1 MAIAKMLLFKLVG
14 TTEEQDKLLD
24 ALHRTGAVELKQ
36 TSDLFDGKRLVS
48 DKTELYN
55 KQASLEKAIDL
66 ISKCIA
72 EAKSEKGE
80 PDGFGVSY
88 SEFMKISERESEI
101 CAQADKVSD
110 LSSKIY
116 ADEAAVTAYE
126 SKIKEFLPYALL
138 KTPFSEYV
146 NTKKTRC
153 VLGIIENKRIEEFM
167 RQAEENGLIFVSEEC
182 ESDSGKVV
190 SVTWHESVS
199 ENVEKLLS
207 SNAFI
212 RCPFSFSRLAKD
224 EILELKQKIR
234 QKKTEITEL
243 KQKITEFSGALRD
256 LKTLSDYYSFVIQK
270 KSGEDGFL
278 RTASAYVLEA
288 YVPEERKDQVLNAVK
303 GVTNNY
309 YAEFTPIAE
318 NEYAPTL
325 MKNKGVTKQ
334 FEFVT
339 NLYSPPKYLSFDPNF
354 AVMLFFSLFM
364 GFINGDMGYGFLML
378 AGGILFAKAQ
388 KRDTSMRR
396 LALILAFSGIFT
408 IIFGVLFDSLF
419 GIPILRN
426 AGLISK
432 PFLPDPVYDNSVV
445 AGISIPSL
453 LLISLGMGVVHIMAG
468 LFITALIHFAHG
480 RILDGIFDGLI
491 WDVFLGGIIVLV
503 VGLTGLAPAV
513 TKPAV
518 LVIVVS
524 VAIGAIFAGR
534 HEKGFG
540 KITKAFGSVYGLIN
554 YMSDILSYARLYGL
568 MLSGAQIASI
578 VSNQLALPML
588 TSPGGAG
595 GFIACAL
602 IMLIGHVFN
611 MAMGLLGA
619 FVHDAR
625 LQYVEFFSRF
635 YEGEGQLFTPF
646 ATKFDHVYLK

>member
-14 TTEEQDKLLD
+14 TAEEQDKLLD

-36 TSDLFDGKRLVS
+36 TSDLFEGKRLVS
-48 DKTELYN
+48 DKTELYD

-66 ISKCIA
+66 ILKSIA
-72 EAKSEKGE
+72 ETKGEKGE
-80 PDGFGVSY
+80 SDGFGVSY
-88 SEFMKISERESEI
+88 SEFMKINERESEI
-101 CAQADKVSD
+101 CAFADKVSD

-116 ADEAAVTAYE
+116 ADEAAVIVYE
-126 SKIKEFLPYALL
+126 TQIKEFLPYALL
-138 KTPFSEYV
+138 KTSFSEFTG
-146 NTKKTRC
+146 TKKTQC

-167 RQAEENGLIFVSEEC
+167 RQAQENGLIYICEEC
-182 ESDSGKVV
+182 ESDNGKVV

-199 ENVEKLLS
+199 AQAEKLLS

-212 RCPFSFSRLAKD
+212 RCPFSSSRLAKD
-224 EILELKQKIR
+224 EIADLEQKIR
-234 QKKTEITEL
+234 QKKTEIAEF
-243 KQKITEFSGALRD
+243 KQKIAGFSGTLRD

-288 YVPEERKDQVLNAVK
+288 YVPAERQEQVLNAVK
-303 GVTNNY
+303 SVTDNY

-354 AVMLFFSLFM
+354 AVMIFFSLFM
-364 GFINGDMGYGFLML
+364 GFINGDMGYGLLMI
-378 AGGILFAKAQ
+378 AGGVLFAKTQ

-396 LALILAFSGIFT
+396 LALVLAFSGIFT
-408 IIFGVLFDSLF
+408 VIFGVLFDSLF
-419 GIPILRN
+419 GIPVMRN

-432 PFLPDPVYDNSVV
+432 PFLPDPVSDNSVV

-468 LFITALIHFAHG
+468 LFITALIHFGHG
-480 RILDGIFDGLI
+480 RILDGIFDGLV

-518 LVIVVS
+518 IVIAVS

-540 KITKAFGSVYGLIN
+540 KITKAFGSLYGLIN

-588 TSPGGAG
+588 AVPGGVG

-602 IMLIGHVFN
+602 IMLLGHVFN

-646 ATKFDHVYLK
+646 ATKFEHVYLK